1 MPQYTRKD
9 TVMAARAAQDRD
21 RIDRAIHHASWLG
34 AFAMF
39 AYGAALSFDVLHT
52 IAEAAGLSPV
62 LAWLWPF
69 GFETFMAVAAVAVLA
84 EQRSRPHKTPWYPW
98 VLTALA
104 AGSSIVL
111 NFGHPYIPLDP
122 PPRLLVACVYGVP
135 PVTAPFAW
143 HLFLL
148 RLADSRHQDTG
159 QDRGD
164 AGQHTQD
171 RGQDAGVPARV
182 GNSAAV
188 AVEAPVAVSAS
199 NGQDSEPSR
208 ALVRVL
214 LAGEIQ
220 DRPVSWQDVADRTGL
235 SRSRAYALLREERAR
250 LAAGNGHQP
259 TLDPTDTAP

>member
-1 MPQYTRKD
+1 MPADSALRP
-9 TVMAARAAQDRD
+9 AQDRD
-21 RIDRAIHHASWLG
+21 HIDRAIEHASWLG

-52 IAEAAGLSPV
+52 IAQAAGLSPV
-62 LAWLWPF
+62 LAWLWPL

-84 EQRSRPHKTPWYPW
+84 EQRTRPHKTPWYPW

-104 AGSSIVL
+104 AGSSIAL

-135 PVTAPFAW
+135 PITAPFAW

-148 RLADSRHQDTG
+148 RLAHRRHHDRTQDQDPNSQHPQDTG
-159 QDRGD
+159 QDGD
-164 AGQHTQD
+164 VRASQPKQPG
-171 RGQDAGVPARV
+171 
-182 GNSAAV
+182 AAT
-188 AVEAPVAVSAS
+188 AATITKTAS
-199 NGQDSEPSR
+199 NGQDGEPSR

-214 LAGEIQ
+214 LLTETQ
-220 DRPVSWQDVADRTGL
+220 DRPVSWQHVAQKTGL

-250 LAAGNGHQP
+250 QAAGNGRQP
-259 TLDPTDTAP
+259 TRDDPAS

>member
-62 LAWLWPF
+62 LAWLWPL

-104 AGSSIVL
+104 AGSSIAL

-135 PVTAPFAW
+135 PITAPFAW

-148 RLADSRHQDTG
+148 RLAHRRHQDIG
-159 QDRGD
+159 QDRDD

-182 GNSAAV
+182 GDRTVVV
-188 AVEAPVAVSAS
+188 AEPPVAVSAS

-214 LAGEIQ
+214 LAGETQ
-220 DRPVSWQDVADRTGL
+220 DRPVSWQDVADQTGL

>member
-1 MPQYTRKD
+1 MP
-9 TVMAARAAQDRD
+9 VRAAHDRD

-39 AYGAALSFDVLHT
+39 AYGAALSFDVLHS
-52 IAEAAGLSPV
+52 IAQATGLSPV
-62 LAWLWPF
+62 LAWLWPL
-69 GFETFMAVAAVAVLA
+69 GFETFMAVAALALLA
-84 EQRSRPHKTPWYPW
+84 EQRSRPHRTPWYPW

-104 AGSSIVL
+104 AGSSIAL

-135 PVTAPFAW
+135 PVCAPFAW

-148 RLADSRHQDTG
+148 RLAHRQDTG
-159 QDRGD
+159 QDQD
-164 AGQHTQD
+164 AGQDSSVLAGQQD
-171 RGQDAGVPARV
+171 H
-182 GNSAAV
+182 SV
-188 AVEAPVAVSAS
+188 AVVEAAGASSAR
-199 NGQDSEPSR
+199 NGQDGEPSR

-214 LAGEIQ
+214 LAGEYR
-220 DRPVSWQDVADRTGL
+220 DRPVSWQDVAGHTGL

>member
-1 MPQYTRKD
+1 
-9 TVMAARAAQDRD
+9 MAARAAQDRD
-21 RIDRAIHHASWLG
+21 RIDRTIHHASWLG

-39 AYGAALSFDVLHT
+39 AYGAALSFDVLHS
-52 IAEAAGLSPV
+52 IAQAAGLSPV
-62 LAWLWPF
+62 LAWLWPL

-84 EQRSRPHKTPWYPW
+84 EQRTRPHKTPWYPW

-104 AGSSIVL
+104 AGSSIAL

-135 PVTAPFAW
+135 PITAPFAW

-148 RLADSRHQDTG
+148 RLAHRRHQDSSQHPQDGG
-159 QDRGD
+159 QD
-164 AGQHTQD
+164 T
-171 RGQDAGVPARV
+171 GVPVDRPDPAEQAT
-182 GNSAAV
+182 AAV
-188 AVEAPVAVSAS
+188 AAVPAG
-199 NGQDSEPSR
+199 NGQDGEPSR

-214 LAGEIQ
+214 LAGETK

-259 TLDPTDTAP
+259 TLDPADTAP

>member
-1 MPQYTRKD
+1 MP
-9 TVMAARAAQDRD
+9 VRAAQDRD

-52 IAEAAGLSPV
+52 IAQAAGLSPV
-62 LAWLWPF
+62 LAWLWPL

-104 AGSSIVL
+104 AGSSIAL

-122 PPRLLVACVYGVP
+122 PPRLLLACVYGVP

-148 RLADSRHQDTG
+148 RLAHRRHQDSS
-159 QDRGD
+159 QHEQD
-164 AGQHTQD
+164 AGQHSQD
-171 RGQDAGVPARV
+171 TSQDPGVPARLQDEP
-182 GNSAAV
+182 AAV
-188 AVEAPVAVSAS
+188 TAAAGASSA
-199 NGQDSEPSR
+199 NGGQDSEPSR

-214 LAGEIQ
+214 LAGERK
-220 DRPVSWQDVADRTGL
+220 DRPVSWQDVADQTGL
-235 SRSRAYALLREERAR
+235 SRSRAYALLREERAQW
-250 LAAGNGHQP
+250 AAGNGHQP
-259 TLDPTDTAP
+259 TLQLKDTAP

>member
-1 MPQYTRKD
+1 
-9 TVMAARAAQDRD
+9 MAVRAAQD

-39 AYGAALSFDVLHT
+39 AYGAALSFDVLHS
-52 IAEAAGLSPV
+52 IAQATGLSPV
-62 LAWLWPF
+62 LAWLWPL

-84 EQRSRPHKTPWYPW
+84 EQRSRPHRTPWYPW

-104 AGSSIVL
+104 AGSSIAL

-135 PVTAPFAW
+135 PITAPFAW

-148 RLADSRHQDTG
+148 RLAHRRRDTG
-159 QDRGD
+159 QDQD
-164 AGQHTQD
+164 HSGQHAQ
-171 RGQDAGVPARV
+171 
-182 GNSAAV
+182 SAA
-188 AVEAPVAVSAS
+188 AVDAAGASSAR
-199 NGQDSEPSR
+199 NGQDGEPSR

-214 LAGEIQ
+214 LASERK